1 MTATAAPLPIDGGL
15 LARFRAAGAQIAWRD
30 APATPATAKRRRAR
44 IAHLNEE
51 EARVEAWGRAP
62 RGGVAVESGPLGAL
76 VILLEADRRRRPPVL
91 GAHEAG
97 REPSFPSGALVA
109 AWDGSPVP
117 ADAAPRLADLV
128 ELARY
133 ALA

>member
-1 MTATAAPLPIDGGL
+1 MTATPTPLPIDAGL

-30 APATPATAKRRRAR
+30 APADPAVGKRRRAR

-51 EARVEAWGRAP
+51 EARVETWGRAP
-62 RGGVAVESGPLGAL
+62 RGGVAVGSGPLGAL
-76 VILLEADRRRRPPVL
+76 VILLEADRRCRSPVL

-97 REPSFPSGALVA
+97 REPAFPGGALVA

-117 ADAAPRLADLV
+117 TDAAPRLADLV